1 MTRRLIPLFAA
12 AALFACG
19 CTTVLKSKE
28 FGDVKTDGGS
38 TPVAAVEIE
47 NSVWLLFNFIPVA
60 SGSPDH
66 PNLNRCKVFRNT
78 VNLPNNMKVL
88 EKEMACEGVEKVLQA
103 ELEQEE
109 VTKVANLTSHYSEES
124 YLFFLLARRA
134 CHTSAVMV
142 TSDATDKGKSK

>member
-1 MTRRLIPLFAA
+1 MTRRLTSLAA
-12 AALFACG
+12 AVALLACG

-28 FGDVKTDGGS
+28 FGDVRTDGGS

-88 EKEMACEGVEKVLQA
+88 EKEMACEGVEKV
-103 ELEQEE
+103 
-109 VTKVANLTSHYSEES
+109 VNLTSHYTSES

-142 TSDATDKGKSK
+142 TSDATDNGKSK

>member
-1 MTRRLIPLFAA
+1 MTNRLFPLFAA
-12 AALFACG
+12 AALFASG

-47 NSVWLLFNFIPVA
+47 NSVWLLFNFIPMA

-66 PNLNRCKVFRNT
+66 PNLNRCKFFRNT

-88 EKEMACEGVEKVLQA
+88 LA
-103 ELEQEE
+103 ELESEG

-124 YLFFLLARRA
+124 YLFFLLTRRA
-134 CHTSAVMV
+134 CHTSAVLV
-142 TSDATDKGKSK
+142 KRDARNRGKSK

>member
-1 MTRRLIPLFAA
+1 MKRLIPLVLAV
-12 AALFACG
+12 ALLASG

-28 FGDVKTDGGS
+28 FGGVKVDDGT

-66 PNLNRCKVFRNT
+66 PNSYKCKLFRNT

-88 EKEMACEGVEKVLQA
+88 RSEMAREG
-103 ELEQEE
+103 
-109 VTKVANLTSHYSEES
+109 VTKVANLTSHYADEK

-134 CHTSAVMV
+134 CHTSAVLV
-142 TSDATDKGKSK
+142 KSEAKDRGKSK

>member
-1 MTRRLIPLFAA
+1 MMNHLIPLAVA
-12 AALFACG
+12 AALLASG

-28 FGDVKTDGGS
+28 FGDVKVDGGT

-66 PNLNRCKVFRNT
+66 PNSYRCKLFRNT
-78 VNLPNNMKVL
+78 VNLSNNMEVL
-88 EKEMACEGVEKVLQA
+88 RAEMAREG
-103 ELEQEE
+103 
-109 VTKVANLTSHYSEES
+109 VTKVSNLTSHYADEK

-134 CHTSAVMV
+134 CHTSAVLIQ
-142 TSDATDKGKSK
+142 SGAKKQGPAK

>member
-1 MTRRLIPLFAA
+1 MTKRLIPLAAA

-19 CTTVLKSKE
+19 CTSVLKSKE

-47 NSVWLLFNFIPVA
+47 NSVWLLFNFIPMA

-66 PNLNRCKVFRNT
+66 PNLNRCKFFRNT

-88 EKEMACEGVEKVLQA
+88 LA
-103 ELEQEE
+103 ELESEG

-124 YLFFLLARRA
+124 YLFFLLTRRA
-134 CHTSAVMV
+134 CHTSAVLV
-142 TSDATDKGKSK
+142 KRDARNRGKSK

>member
-1 MTRRLIPLFAA
+1 MTNRLIPLVAA

-47 NSVWLLFNFIPVA
+47 NSVWLLFNFIPIA

-66 PNLNRCKVFRNT
+66 PNLNRCKLFRNT

-88 EKEMACEGVEKVLQA
+88 QA
-103 ELEQEE
+103 ELECEG
-109 VTKVANLTSHYSEES
+109 VTKVTNLTSHYLEEN

-134 CHTSAVMV
+134 CHTSAVLV
-142 TSDATDKGKSK
+142 KPDANDKGKSK

>member
-1 MTRRLIPLFAA
+1 MTRRLTSLAA
-12 AALFACG
+12 AVALLACG

-28 FGDVKTDGGS
+28 FGDVRTDGGS
-38 TPVAAVEIE
+38 KPVAAVEIE

-88 EKEMACEGVEKVLQA
+88 EKEMACEGVEKV
-103 ELEQEE
+103 
-109 VTKVANLTSHYSEES
+109 VNLTSHYTSES

>member
-1 MTRRLIPLFAA
+1 MMTRLTPLALA
-12 AALFACG
+12 AALLASG

-28 FGDVKTDGGS
+28 FGDVKVDGGA

-66 PNLNRCKVFRNT
+66 PNRNKCKLFRNT
-78 VNLPNNMKVL
+78 VNLENNMKVL
-88 EKEMACEGVEKVLQA
+88 QSEMV
-103 ELEQEE
+103 QEE

-134 CHTSAVMV
+134 CHTSAVLV
-142 TSDATDKGKSK
+142 KSDANDQGPSK

>member
-1 MTRRLIPLFAA
+1 MTRRLTSLAA
-12 AALFACG
+12 AVALLACG

-28 FGDVKTDGGS
+28 FGDVRTDGGS

-88 EKEMACEGVEKVLQA
+88 EKEMACEGVEKV
-103 ELEQEE
+103 
-109 VTKVANLTSHYSEES
+109 VNLTSHDTSES

>member
-1 MTRRLIPLFAA
+1 MTKRLIPLAAA

-19 CTTVLKSKE
+19 CTSVLKSKE

-47 NSVWLLFNFIPVA
+47 NSVWLLLNFIPIA

-66 PNLNRCKVFRNT
+66 PNLNRCKLFRNT

-88 EKEMACEGVEKVLQA
+88 QS
-103 ELEQEE
+103 ELELEG
-109 VTKVANLTSHYSEES
+109 VTKVMNLTSHYLEEN

-134 CHTSAVMV
+134 CHTSAVLV
-142 TSDATDKGKSK
+142 KPDANDKGKSK

>member
-1 MTRRLIPLFAA
+1 MMKRLIPLVAA
-12 AALFACG
+12 ATLFACG

-28 FGDVKTDGGS
+28 FDDVKTDGGS

-66 PNLNRCKVFRNT
+66 PNLNRCKIFRNT

-88 EKEMACEGVEKVLQA
+88 QGEMEREGVSKV
-103 ELEQEE
+103 
-109 VTKVANLTSHYSEES
+109 TNLTSHYLEES

-134 CHTSAVMV
+134 CHTSAVLV
-142 TSDATDKGKSK
+142 KSGANNKAKSK

>member
-1 MTRRLIPLFAA
+1 MMKRLIPLVAA
-12 AALFACG
+12 ATFFACG

-47 NSVWLLFNFIPVA
+47 NSVWLLLNFIPIA

-66 PNLNRCKVFRNT
+66 PNLNRCKLFRNT

-88 EKEMACEGVEKVLQA
+88 QSELELEGVT
-103 ELEQEE
+103 E
-109 VTKVANLTSHYSEES
+109 VTNLTSHYLEEN

-134 CHTSAVMV
+134 CHTSAVLV
-142 TSDATDKGKSK
+142 KPDANDKGKSK

>member
-1 MTRRLIPLFAA
+1 MTRRLTSLAA
-12 AALFACG
+12 AVALLACG

-28 FGDVKTDGGS
+28 FGDVRTDGGS

-66 PNLNRCKVFRNT
+66 PNLNRCKVFRNM

-88 EKEMACEGVEKVLQA
+88 EKEMACEGVEKV
-103 ELEQEE
+103 
-109 VTKVANLTSHYSEES
+109 VNLTSHYTSES

>member
-1 MTRRLIPLFAA
+1 MKRLIPLVAA
-12 AALFACG
+12 VALLACG

-28 FGDVKTDGGS
+28 FGNVKVDGHT

-66 PNLNRCKVFRNT
+66 PNSYRCRLFRNT
-78 VNLPNNMKVL
+78 VNLPNNMSVL
-88 EKEMACEGVEKVLQA
+88 RAEMAREGVS
-103 ELEQEE
+103 E
-109 VTKVANLTSHYSEES
+109 VVNLTSHYADEK

-134 CHTSAVMV
+134 CHTSAVLIQSG
-142 TSDATDKGKSK
+142 TKNQGPAK

>member
-1 MTRRLIPLFAA
+1 MTNRLIPLVAA
-12 AALFACG
+12 ATLFACG

-28 FGDVKTDGGS
+28 FGDVKADGGS

-88 EKEMACEGVEKVLQA
+88 EKEMACEGVEKV
-103 ELEQEE
+103 
-109 VTKVANLTSHYSEES
+109 VNLTSHYTSES

>member
-1 MTRRLIPLFAA
+1 MKRLIPLAVA
-12 AALFACG
+12 AALLASG

-28 FGDVKTDGGS
+28 FGNVKVDGGT

-66 PNLNRCKVFRNT
+66 PNSYRCKLFRNT
-78 VNLPNNMKVL
+78 VNLPNNMEVL
-88 EKEMACEGVEKVLQA
+88 RAEMASEGVS
-103 ELEQEE
+103 E
-109 VTKVANLTSHYSEES
+109 VVNLTSHYADEK

-134 CHTSAVMV
+134 CHTSAVLIQ
-142 TSDATDKGKSK
+142 SGAKDKEPAKK

>member
-1 MTRRLIPLFAA
+1 MMNRLIPLVAA
-12 AALFACG
+12 ATLFACG

-28 FGDVKTDGGS
+28 FGDVKADGGS

-47 NSVWLLFNFIPVA
+47 NSVWLLLNFIPIA

-66 PNLNRCKVFRNT
+66 PNLNRCKLFRNT

-88 EKEMACEGVEKVLQA
+88 QA
-103 ELEQEE
+103 ELESEG
-109 VTKVANLTSHYSEES
+109 VTKVTNLTSHYLEEN

-134 CHTSAVMV
+134 CHTSAVLV
-142 TSDATDKGKSK
+142 KPDANDKGQSK

>member
-1 MTRRLIPLFAA
+1 MTNRLIPLFAA
-12 AALFACG
+12 TAIFACG

-28 FGDVKTDGGS
+28 FGDVKVDGGA
-38 TPVAAVEIE
+38 TPVATVEIE

-66 PNLNRCKVFRNT
+66 PNLNKCKLFRNT
-78 VNLPNNMKVL
+78 VNLSNNM
-88 EKEMACEGVEKVLQA
+88 KVLQA

-109 VTKVANLTSHYSEES
+109 VTKVANLTSHYTEES

-134 CHTSAVMV
+134 CHTSAVLV
-142 TSDATDKGKSK
+142 KSDAKDRGKSK

>member
-1 MTRRLIPLFAA
+1 MTRRLTSLVAA
-12 AALFACG
+12 VALLACG

-28 FGDVKTDGGS
+28 FGDVRTDGGS

-88 EKEMACEGVEKVLQA
+88 EKEMACEGVEKV
-103 ELEQEE
+103 
-109 VTKVANLTSHYSEES
+109 VNLTSHYTSES

-134 CHTSAVMV
+134 CHTSAVLV
-142 TSDATDKGKSK
+142 QPGANNRGTVK

>member
-1 MTRRLIPLFAA
+1 MKRLIPLAVA
-12 AALFACG
+12 VALLASG

-28 FGDVKTDGGS
+28 FGNVKVDGGT

-66 PNLNRCKVFRNT
+66 PNSYRCKLFRNT
-78 VNLPNNMKVL
+78 VNLPNNMEVL
-88 EKEMACEGVEKVLQA
+88 RAEMASEGVN
-103 ELEQEE
+103 E
-109 VTKVANLTSHYSEES
+109 VVNLTSHYADEK

-134 CHTSAVMV
+134 CHTSAVLIQ
-142 TSDATDKGKSK
+142 SGAKDKEPAKK

>member
-1 MTRRLIPLFAA
+1 MKKRLIPLVAA
-12 AALFACG
+12 VALLAGG

-28 FGDVKTDGGS
+28 FGDVKVDGGT

-66 PNLNRCKVFRNT
+66 PNSYKCKLFRNT

-88 EKEMACEGVEKVLQA
+88 RAEMAREGVV
-103 ELEQEE
+103 E
-109 VTKVANLTSHYSEES
+109 VTNLTSHYADEK

-134 CHTSAVMV
+134 CHTSAVLIQ
-142 TSDATDKGKSK
+142 SGAKEQGPAK

>member
-1 MTRRLIPLFAA
+1 MTRRLTSLAA
-12 AALFACG
+12 AVALLACG

-28 FGDVKTDGGS
+28 FGDIRTDGGS

-88 EKEMACEGVEKVLQA
+88 EKEMACEGVEKV
-103 ELEQEE
+103 
-109 VTKVANLTSHYSEES
+109 VNLTSHYTSES

>member
-1 MTRRLIPLFAA
+1 MKRLIPLVAA
-12 AALFACG
+12 VALLASG

-28 FGDVKTDGGS
+28 FGNVKVDGGT

-66 PNLNRCKVFRNT
+66 PNSYRCKLFRNT
-78 VNLPNNMKVL
+78 VNLPNNMEVL
-88 EKEMACEGVEKVLQA
+88 RAEMASEGVS
-103 ELEQEE
+103 E
-109 VTKVANLTSHYSEES
+109 VVNLTSHYADEK

-134 CHTSAVMV
+134 CHTSAVLIQ
-142 TSDATDKGKSK
+142 SGAKDKEPAKK

>member
-1 MTRRLIPLFAA
+1 MTRRLTSLAA
-12 AALFACG
+12 AVALLACG

-28 FGDVKTDGGS
+28 FGDVRTDGGS
-38 TPVAAVEIE
+38 TPVTAVEIE

-88 EKEMACEGVEKVLQA
+88 EKEMACEGVEKV
-103 ELEQEE
+103 
-109 VTKVANLTSHYSEES
+109 VNLTSHYTSES

>member
-1 MTRRLIPLFAA
+1 MTNRLIPLFAA

-60 SGSPDH
+60 SGNPRY
-66 PNLNRCKVFRNT
+66 PNRNLCHFFRNT
-78 VNLPNNMKVL
+78 VNLQNNM
-88 EKEMACEGVEKVLQA
+88 KVLQA
-103 ELEQEE
+103 ELERED
-109 VTKVANLTSHYSEES
+109 VSKVANLTSHYSEES

-134 CHTSAVMV
+134 CHTSAVLV
-142 TSDATDKGKSK
+142 KSDAKDRGKSK